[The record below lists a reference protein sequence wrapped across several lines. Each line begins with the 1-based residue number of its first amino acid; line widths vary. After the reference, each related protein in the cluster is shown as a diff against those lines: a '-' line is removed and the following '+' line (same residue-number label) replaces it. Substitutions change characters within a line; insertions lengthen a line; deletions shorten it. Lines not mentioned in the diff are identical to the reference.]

1 MAKNRHLFTSESV
14 SDGHPDKIADQIS
27 DAILDAIIAKDPDAR
42 VACETTV
49 TTGLVL
55 VAGEI
60 TTSVYVDIPKI
71 VRDTIKEIGYTR
83 AKYGFDAETC
93 AVLTAIDEQSPDIAQ
108 GVDEALE
115 SRSGAE
121 NDAAIE
127 AIGAGDQGLMFGFAT
142 DETKELMPLP
152 IFLAH
157 GLARKLT
164 ELRKTKKLDYLRPDA
179 KTQVTVEYDE
189 FNQPVRVDTI
199 VVSTQHHPDITQEQ
213 IAKDLHTYLFPEV
226 IDASFLDEDTKY
238 FINPTGRFVIGGP
251 LGDAGLT
258 GRKIIVDTYGGYA
271 RHGGGAFSGKDPTK
285 VDRSGAYAARY
296 VAKNIVAAGLAKKV
310 EVQLAYA
317 IGVARPVSISIDT
330 YGTSKFSEQV
340 LIDGVNALFDLRP
353 AGIIHMLDLR
363 RPIYRQTAAFGH
375 FGRSDLD
382 LPWERTDKAE
392 ALQKL
397 VIK

>member
-27 DAILDAIIAKDPDAR
+27 DAILDAIISKDPDAR

-115 SRSGAE
+115 SRSGKE
-121 NDAAIE
+121 IDAAIE

-142 DETKELMPLP
+142 DETEELMPLP

-164 ELRKTKKLDYLRPDA
+164 ELRKTNKLDYLRPDA

-189 FNQPVRVDTI
+189 FNQPVRIDTI

-226 IDASFLDEDTKY
+226 IDASFLDENTKY

-310 EVQLAYA
+310 EVQVAYA

-330 YGTSKFSEQV
+330 YGTSDYSEEE

-392 ALQKL
+392 ALKKL
-397 VIK
+397 IVK